1 MIKMQLYRYLFLLLL
16 TLFTLGGSA
25 QNVLALKEKIANKY
39 YNNMSYMQAIA
50 AYEDI
55 VEEDSGNQRVLPN
68 LAYSYRKIS
77 DMTNAERIFAILVQ
91 TDSNNA
97 AYTLEYAQ
105 LLAINKKYPES
116 AKQYERYAKLNPSD
130 KRSKAFSE
138 AYQDE
143 TVLINKQT
151 KVNVAL
157 VNFNSGQSDF
167 SPTFYKKGLVFVS
180 NRSYSTAIKR
190 TFEWDQTA
198 FLDLYY
204 VRDTADIK
212 KVNQSDTAAGKS
224 SRKKI
229 YYNDD
234 DTRFTSNDSR
244 TMGYI
249 GYKYVDTSN
258 MFVTPDIVV
267 EQFSKKIKTKYH
279 EGPLTF
285 TADQKTIIF
294 TRNNYNKGWAR
305 RSEAGVNM
313 LKLYAAQIDDAGN
326 WTDVR
331 PLNINNNNYSVGHPT
346 LASGDTILYFV
357 SDMPGGIGG
366 ADIYKS
372 YWRDNK
378 WSTPENLGRPIN
390 TEGNELFPYI
400 DKEGTLYFASSGH
413 PGIGGLDLFKTSL
426 KNPTVENLGI
436 PLNSNYDDFGITLDE
451 NASQGYFSSNRRR
464 GINDDDIYKVS
475 LIKKKIFTIKIV
487 DSLTNEPISSSTA
500 DVTDM
505 GTSLA
510 VSLDSAGIG
519 SFNAQLWHNGNYNSS
534 AMANSYIPKLIS
546 FSADEKN
553 PIIIIPLV
561 RLVEGCIVAGTVTDK
576 DTKLPVAGARVVIID
591 KASRDTVYDYKV
603 SDNGKYRYAAL
614 KGNNAYDIDVSKD
627 GYFNKP
633 AIQLT
638 TKGNQCLSAEIREY
652 DYLRNFELE
661 QIIVGKAIKI
671 DNIYFDLAKYNIR
684 VDAAK
689 ELDKIVKL
697 MNENPD
703 IIIELSSHTDCRASY
718 QYNMTL
724 SDNRAKSS
732 ASYIISKGISSARIT
747 GKGYGETKLVNDCAC
762 EGKVISKVCTEEEHQ
777 ANRRTEFQVT
787 GFLSDKNT
795 SILNQGKGAT
805 PTSVPLPR

>member
-1 MIKMQLYRYLFLLLL
+1 
-16 TLFTLGGSA
+16 
-25 QNVLALKEKIANKY
+25 
-39 YNNMSYMQAIA
+39 MSYMQAIA

-55 VEEDSGNQRVLPN
+55 LDEDSSNTRVLPN

-77 DMTNAERIFAILVQ
+77 DMSNAERMFAILVKM
-91 TDSNNA
+91 DSTNA

-105 LLAINKKYPES
+105 LLAINKKYAES
-116 AKQYERYAKLNPSD
+116 AIQYERYARLNPAD

-138 AYQDE
+138 VYQDE
-143 TVLINKQT
+143 TILINKQT

-167 SPTFYKKGLVFVS
+167 SPTFYKKGVVFVS

-204 VRDTADIK
+204 VKDTSDIK
-212 KVNQSDTAAGKS
+212 KVNQTDTAAGKS

-267 EQFSKKIKTKYH
+267 EQFSRKIKTKYH

-285 TADQKTIIF
+285 SADQKTIIF

-305 RSEAGVNM
+305 KSDDGVNM
-313 LKLYAAQIDDAGN
+313 LKLYSAQIDDAGN
-326 WTDVR
+326 WTNVH

-346 LASGDTILYFV
+346 LAAGDTILYFV

-372 YWRDNK
+372 YWRDGK

-400 DKEGTLYFASSGH
+400 DKEGTLYFSSSGH
-413 PGIGGLDLFKTSL
+413 PGIGGLDIFKTSL
-426 KNPTVENLGI
+426 TNPNIENLGI
-436 PLNSNYDDFGITLDE
+436 PMNSNYDDFGVALDQ

-475 LIKKKIFTIKIV
+475 LIKQKKFTIKIV
-487 DSLTNEPISSSTA
+487 DSLTNEPIASSTVN
-500 DVTDM
+500 VTDI
-505 GTSLA
+505 GTSLP
-510 VSLDSAGIG
+510 VSVDSATIG
-519 SFNAQLWHNGNYNSS
+519 TFDAQLWHDANYTSS
-534 AMANSYIPKLIS
+534 AVANRYVPKVIS
-546 FSADEKN
+546 FTADERN
-553 PIIIIPLV
+553 PTIIIPLV
-561 RLVEGCIVAGTVTDK
+561 RMVEGCIVAGTITDK

-603 SDNGKYRYAAL
+603 GENGQYRYAAL
-614 KGNNAYDIDVSKD
+614 KGNKAYDIDVSRE

-633 AIQLT
+633 ATQLNT
-638 TKGNQCLSAEIREY
+638 NGNQCLSAEIREY
-652 DYLRNFELE
+652 DYRRDFVLE
-661 QIIVGKAIKI
+661 QIIVGRAIKI

-684 VDAAK
+684 TDAAK

-732 ASYIISKGISSARIT
+732 ASYIISKGISANRIT

-762 EGKVISKVCTEEEHQ
+762 EGKEISRVCTEEEHQ

-795 SILNQGKGAT
+795 SILNQGKGET
-805 PTSVPLPR
+805 PTSVPLPK